1 MNRIV
6 QIVIVVLIFTSCSF
20 DSKQKEEKDDRVI
33 ILSADREAPLG
44 WVYLRIYQDSTFEF
58 ESAGLRNG
66 EIYKGKALI
75 TEDLICFNYIDSVPK
90 AGQTAIYDKN
100 TVMYID
106 GKYLERV
113 GISHSDLSESIYD
126 KIGVRKINNI
136 IQQSLDYPELQQYFH
151 VKEFPDRLPLKIAMT
166 GLINP
171 YTTQGIEKFGNP
183 VHLVRL
189 NTSEQKDSCLE
200 FSDWKVVED
209 YLEFRLSYKPEGII
223 INYAFENVNDKW
235 EIKKVLINEE

>member
-6 QIVIVVLIFTSCSF
+6 QIAIIALIFTSCSF

-58 ESAGLRNG
+58 ESAGLRKG
-66 EIYKGKALI
+66 EIYKGKAQI
-75 TEDLICFNYIDSVPK
+75 TEDLIYFNYIDSVPK

-113 GISHSDLSESIYD
+113 RISYSDLSESIYD
-126 KIGVRKINNI
+126 KIGVRNINNI
-136 IQQSLDYPELQQYFH
+136 IKQSLDYSELQQYYH
-151 VKEFPDRLPLKIAMT
+151 VDELPDRLPLKIAMT

-171 YTTQGIEKFGNP
+171 YTTQGIEKFGSQIHLIRINP
-183 VHLVRL
+183 
-189 NTSEQKDSCLE
+189 SEPKDNYLE
-200 FSDWKVVED
+200 FSDWKVD
-209 YLEFRLSYKPEGII
+209 KHNLEFRLLYKPEGII
-223 INYAFENVNDKW
+223 VDYFFGKVNDNW
-235 EIKKVLINEE
+235 NIKKVLINEE